1 MLNISSCWWIVVIRL
16 VRGKLLLLGVC
27 SHNSFRNSV
36 SDQDHIHVTKG
47 PMVHSLTALK
57 AAPSTLVLKFQVI
70 LCKQV
75 WSEAILHI
83 VALEYSS
90 FSSLRLC
97 WLLSPTHLLL
107 SLNLDHLHHHWH
119 HFFFFFLHCF
129 PVSNLSPTHRHP
141 PQSLL
146 TRSGGHD
153 SFYMSRKKEKTD
165 WLTSHA
171 WNQQQEAGR
180 DLTSV

>member
-57 AAPSTLVLKFQVI
+57 VAPSTLVLKFQVI

-119 HFFFFFLHCF
+119 HFFFYFYIAFLFLTSAPLIVTLLRVCWRDQ
-129 PVSNLSPTHRHP
+129 VDMTLSTC
-141 PQSLL
+141 QEKKKIL
-146 TRSGGHD
+146 TD
-153 SFYMSRKKEKTD
+153 SQAMLEISSRKRV
-165 WLTSHA
+165 
-171 WNQQQEAGR
+171 GI
-180 DLTSV
+180 